1 MCIEESHRL
10 NLLNS
15 GSCGPICAGDLS
27 YPCSARGN
35 ELAGGQGSTGAVL
48 AALAANFGIAVV
60 KFVAATFTGSSA
72 MFSEGIHSLVDTGNQ
87 GLILLGIKRGR
98 RPADPQHPFGHGK
111 ELYFWSLIV
120 AMLLFSLGGGLAIYE
135 GLQHITSPSEGETG
149 GPMWNYIVLGIAL
162 VFESFAWYMA
172 YKALVNEAGSGEGF
186 WGAVRS
192 SKDPAVYTVLAED
205 TAAGIGLLIA
215 FLGVYFSHTLE
226 MPILDG
232 VASLLIGIML
242 AGVAVFL
249 VVESRGLLIGERA
262 DPETVES
269 VKRIAGREPAVEA
282 VHEVLTMHLGPTD
295 VLVNCD
301 LSFAEGTSAVEGARA
316 IGRIEA
322 EIRQAH
328 PKVDRI
334 FIEATEA
341 GARSTKFTSRRVA
354 SEHP

>member
-1 MCIEESHRL
+1 MA
-10 NLLNS
+10 
-15 GSCGPICAGDLS
+15 AG
-27 YPCSARGN
+27 N
-35 ELAGGQGSTGAVL
+35 GSTGAVY

-60 KFVAATFTGSSA
+60 KFVAATLTGSSA

-87 GLILLGIKRGR
+87 GLILLGIRRGR
-98 RPADPQHPFGHGK
+98 RPPDPQHPFGHGK

-135 GLQHITSPSEGETG
+135 GIHHITNPPEETG
-149 GPMWNYIVLGIAL
+149 DPLWNYVVLGIAL

-172 YKALVNEAGSGEGF
+172 YKALVSEANGEGF
-186 WGAVRS
+186 WGAVRT

-205 TAAGIGLLIA
+205 TAAGIGLIIA
-215 FLGVYFSHTLE
+215 FLGVYFSHALE

-232 VASLLIGIML
+232 IASLLIGVML

-262 DPETVES
+262 DPETVAG
-269 VKRIAGREPAVEA
+269 VKRIASSEPVVDA
-282 VHEVLTMHLGPTD
+282 VHEVLTMHLGPNS
-295 VLVNCD
+295 VLVNFD
-301 LSFAEGTSAVEGARA
+301 LSFVEGTSAVDGARA

-322 EIRQAH
+322 AIRNAH

-341 GARSTKFTSRRVA
+341 GARPTKYASRRA
-354 SEHP
+354 TSSGSG

>member
-1 MCIEESHRL
+1 M
-10 NLLNS
+10 
-15 GSCGPICAGDLS
+15 
-27 YPCSARGN
+27 
-35 ELAGGQGSTGAVL
+35 AGGHGSTGAVY

-60 KFVAATFTGSSA
+60 KFVAAVFTGSSA

-98 RPADPQHPFGHGK
+98 KPADREHPFGHGK

-135 GLQHITSPSEGETG
+135 GIHHITAPPAEDTG
-149 GPMWNYIVLGIAL
+149 GPLWNYVVLGIAL
-162 VFESFAWYMA
+162 VFESFAWVMA
-172 YKALVNEAGSGEGF
+172 YRTLTAESNGESF
-186 WGAVRS
+186 LGAVRS

-205 TAAGIGLLIA
+205 TAAGLGLVIA
-215 FLGVYFSHTLE
+215 FLGVYLSHALD
-226 MPILDG
+226 MPVLDG

-262 DPETVES
+262 DPATVEG
-269 VKRIAGREPAVEA
+269 VKRIASREPNVDT
-282 VHEVLTMHLGPTD
+282 VHEVLTMHLGPND
-295 VLVNCD
+295 ILVNFD
-301 LSFAEGTSAVEGARA
+301 ISFAEGTSSVEAART

-322 EIRQAH
+322 EIRQAY

-341 GARSTKFTSRRVA
+341 GARSTKFTSRKAA
-354 SEHP
+354 SGHPA